1 MSDFIVNIVL
11 LDADPIFR
19 IGLRTST
26 TEFPQIKVVA
36 EVETAARSWQVLAEL
51 TTTDPWGVNLV
62 VLELGLDLSQSSY
75 QSGLQL
81 CRQLKS
87 HYPDL
92 PLFLLTSVREPT
104 ILAMAKATGVNGY
117 CPKGIAVSELV
128 AALQQVAAG
137 GSYWFGK
144 PEISAGSS
152 GYSGGFFPSIWLRT
166 RLSGISYI
174 DANLQAVT
182 AQLQVPGVPLLE
194 RAVLAGKRRE
204 LLAARWL
211 LSGLSSSA
219 TPEPQAQL
227 NVNAL
232 PSKTLPVVQPIASIT
247 ANNLQSALFASTATK
262 LQFSLQN
269 LTDIPLEIDIFRED
283 KKRGL
288 LELILEKFA
297 NLLDTLKSA
306 DVEDY
311 QIADKANIIISD
323 LWQAVITDYFGKYS
337 TLKIDSLELEIV
349 DFLLQDTEVVQTA
362 ILWKIPLVADLLSY
376 LLFET
381 NLTIDNI
388 SYPAASLE
396 AMERAEML
404 LENLLIQVANG
415 VLQPLLN
422 RLADVELIKQSFYDQ
437 RLIST
442 REIERFRNSLS
453 WKYRWRNT
461 VTEAQAMFESRY
473 DLFVLVPRGIAKTSI
488 YAPRSGELAQL
499 SGIPLVVTIALE
511 FRDAIA
517 PRIRAVVSFIGNGV
531 VYILTQ
537 VVGRAIGLIGRGILQ
552 GLGNSWTETKNRKF

>member
-1 MSDFIVNIVL
+1 M
-11 LDADPIFR
+11 
-19 IGLRTST
+19 RTST

-87 HYPDL
+87 QYPDL

-128 AALQQVAAG
+128 VALQQVAAG

-174 DANLQAVT
+174 DVNLQAVT

-211 LSGLSSSA
+211 LSGLSSSSA
-219 TPEPQAQL
+219 TPEPQAQF

-232 PSKTLPVVQPIASIT
+232 PSTNLPVVQPIASIT
-247 ANNLQSALFASTATK
+247 ANNLQSALFASTASK

-288 LELILEKFA
+288 LQLILEKFA
-297 NLLDTLKSA
+297 HLLDTLKSA

-337 TLKIDSLELEIV
+337 TLKISSLELEIV
-349 DFLLQDTEVVQTA
+349 DFLLQDTEVVQAA
-362 ILWKIPLVADLLSY
+362 ILFKIPLVADLLSY

-396 AMERAEML
+396 ARERAEIL
-404 LENLLIQVANG
+404 LQNLLIHVANG
-415 VLQPLLN
+415 VVQPLLN
-422 RLADVELIKQSFYDQ
+422 RLADVEVIKQSFYDQ

-453 WKYRWRNT
+453 WKYRWRDT

-473 DLFVLVPRGIAKTSI
+473 NLFVLVPRGIAQTAI

-531 VYILTQ
+531 VYVLTQ

-552 GLGNSWTETKNRKF
+552 GLGSSWTETKNRKF